1 MHSKRGPLRR
11 TPVSVVFPEGPE
23 IVHCEV
29 EDVREDSA
37 FRVPQV
43 NALVAGPLVVW
54 PCASLARTTVSST
67 KPTLLIGLDYA
78 AAAPDFQ
85 CGCFAHLNYIP
96 VQANLAASAR
106 GESAG
111 LSEQWRMSRR
121 GLLQASLG
129 GVVAGC
135 SATPGGSS
143 FEAGP
148 PLAPIRASTDRI
160 FDIAVCLRPFRPA
173 GPRVETERLG
183 DVLVVHNYGHG
194 GSGWSLSWGSS
205 ARAVRLAMQASP
217 AEVAVIGCGAL
228 GLTSAILAQRAGA
241 RVTIYARDQ
250 LPETTSARA
259 TGEWTPD
266 SRIALVNA
274 AAPGFAAVWEEMA
287 RASFKAHRNYLGLPG
302 TPVEWIDQYAA
313 SSDTAPSSQSSD
325 TDRTIPP
332 TVTFASYARRIRDLT
347 PNWRPVPADKTPFKA
362 TSVARGE
369 IMVFNIADYGH
380 TLMNDFF
387 IAGGQFRRADFR
399 TPAQIAN
406 LGKKVV
412 INCTGYGARALWKDE
427 TMVPV
432 RGQIARLIP
441 QPEVRYGLVYRHVL
455 TVPRRD
461 GLVVQ
466 SFAGGEKRGWD
477 DTNEAPDRA
486 EAEQAVRTLA
496 ELFTTSA

>member
-1 MHSKRGPLRR
+1 M
-11 TPVSVVFPEGPE
+11 E
-23 IVHCEV
+23 
-29 EDVREDSA
+29 
-37 FRVPQV
+37 Q
-43 NALVAGPLVVW
+43 AGRL
-54 PCASLARTTVSST
+54 
-67 KPTLLIGLDYA
+67 G
-78 AAAPDFQ
+78 
-85 CGCFAHLNYIP
+85 
-96 VQANLAASAR
+96 
-106 GESAG
+106 
-111 LSEQWRMSRR
+111 RR
-121 GLLQASLG
+121 GLLQASLAG
-129 GVVAGC
+129 ALAGC
-135 SATPGGSS
+135 STMPRSS
-143 FEAGP
+143 FEPALQ
-148 PLAPIRASTDRI
+148 LAPIRARTDRI

-183 DVLVVHNYGHG
+183 DTLVVHNYGHG

-266 SRIALVNA
+266 SRIALASA
-274 AAPGFAAVWEEMA
+274 AAANFGTVWEEMA
-287 RASFKAHRNYLGLPG
+287 RAAFKTHRDYLGLPG
-302 TPVEWIDQYAA
+302 TPVEWIDQYAISDDTPRRSDNTG
-313 SSDTAPSSQSSD
+313 SSTGKPAVD
-325 TDRTIPP
+325 
-332 TVTFASYARRIRDLT
+332 FASYARRIRDLT
-347 PNWRPVPADKTPFKA
+347 PNWRRVPADATPFKA
-362 TSVARGE
+362 TSVARSE

-387 IAGGQFRRADFR
+387 IAGGQFRRAEFQAPR
-399 TPAQIAN
+399 QIAT
-406 LGKKVV
+406 LRQKVV

-427 TMVPV
+427 TLVPV

-441 QPEVRYGLVYRHVL
+441 QPEVRYGLVYRSVL

-466 SFAGGEKRGWD
+466 SFARGEMQGWD
-477 DTNEAPDRA
+477 DANEAPDRA

-496 ELFTTSA
+496 ELFTKSA

>member
-1 MHSKRGPLRR
+1 MGDEWRVNRRGLM
-11 TPVSVVFPEGPE
+11 
-23 IVHCEV
+23 
-29 EDVREDSA
+29 
-37 FRVPQV
+37 Q
-43 NALVAGPLVVW
+43 
-54 PCASLARTTVSST
+54 ASLA
-67 KPTLLIGLDYA
+67 A
-78 AAAPDFQ
+78 A
-85 CGCFAHLNYIP
+85 
-96 VQANLAASAR
+96 
-106 GESAG
+106 
-111 LSEQWRMSRR
+111 
-121 GLLQASLG
+121 
-129 GVVAGC
+129 VAGC
-135 SATPGGSS
+135 STRDSS
-143 FEAGP
+143 FEPAP
-148 PLAPIRASTDRI
+148 ALAPIRARTDRI

-205 ARAVRLAMQASP
+205 TRAVQLAMQASP
-217 AEVAVIGCGAL
+217 AEVAVVGCGAL

-287 RASFKAHRNYLGLPG
+287 RTSFKRHRDYLGLPG
-302 TPVEWIDQYAA
+302 TPVEWIDQYSVSGDTPRTAQSAEA
-313 SSDTAPSSQSSD
+313 SSRTATEPA
-325 TDRTIPP
+325 PE
-332 TVTFASYARRIRDLT
+332 FASYARSIRDLT
-347 PNWRPVPADKTPFKA
+347 PRWRKVPADATPFKA

-369 IMVFNIADYGH
+369 VMVFNIADYGH

-399 TPAQIAN
+399 SPAQIAA
-406 LGKKVV
+406 LGKRVV
-412 INCTGYGARALWKDE
+412 INCTGYGARALWKDGSL
-427 TMVPV
+427 VPV

-441 QPEVRYGLVYRHVL
+441 QPEVRYGLVYRHIM

-461 GLVVQ
+461 GMVVQ
-466 SFAGGEKRGWD
+466 SFTGGERQGYGD
-477 DTNEAPDRA
+477 ANEVPDRA

-496 ELFTTSA
+496 ELFVQSA

>member
-1 MHSKRGPLRR
+1 M
-11 TPVSVVFPEGPE
+11 
-23 IVHCEV
+23 
-29 EDVREDSA
+29 
-37 FRVPQV
+37 
-43 NALVAGPLVVW
+43 
-54 PCASLARTTVSST
+54 
-67 KPTLLIGLDYA
+67 
-78 AAAPDFQ
+78 
-85 CGCFAHLNYIP
+85 LN
-96 VQANLAASAR
+96 QM
-106 GESAG
+106 G
-111 LSEQWRMSRR
+111 RMGRR
-121 GLLQASLG
+121 GLLQASLAG
-129 GVVAGC
+129 ALAGC
-135 SATPGGSS
+135 STTSGSS
-143 FEAGP
+143 FEPAA

-274 AAPGFAAVWEEMA
+274 AAPNFASVWEEMA

-302 TPVEWIDQYAA
+302 TPVEWIDQYSVSGGSSSSSRSQETSTA
-313 SSDTAPSSQSSD
+313 SVTPAP
-325 TDRTIPP
+325 
-332 TVTFASYARRIRDLT
+332 VFASYARSIRDLT
-347 PNWRPVPADKTPFKA
+347 PRWRVVPADTTPFKA
-362 TSVARGE
+362 SSVGRSE

-399 TPAQIAN
+399 APSQVAA
-406 LGKKVV
+406 LGKRVV
-412 INCTGYGARALWKDE
+412 INCTGYGARALWRDD
-427 TMVPV
+427 TLVPV

-466 SFAGGEKRGWD
+466 SFAAGERQGYD

-496 ELFTTSA
+496 ELFSPMRS

>member
-1 MHSKRGPLRR
+1 MQ
-11 TPVSVVFPEGPE
+11 T
-23 IVHCEV
+23 
-29 EDVREDSA
+29 
-37 FRVPQV
+37 
-43 NALVAGPLVVW
+43 
-54 PCASLARTTVSST
+54 SLA
-67 KPTLLIGLDYA
+67 A
-78 AAAPDFQ
+78 A
-85 CGCFAHLNYIP
+85 L
-96 VQANLAASAR
+96 
-106 GESAG
+106 
-111 LSEQWRMSRR
+111 
-121 GLLQASLG
+121 
-129 GVVAGC
+129 AGC
-135 SATPGGSS
+135 STTS
-143 FEAGP
+143 FEPAP
-148 PLAPIRASTDRI
+148 ALAPIRARTDRI

-205 ARAVRLAMQASP
+205 TRAVQLAMQASP
-217 AEVAVIGCGAL
+217 TEVAVIGCGAL

-287 RASFKAHRNYLGLPG
+287 RASFKRHRDYLGLPG
-302 TPVEWIDQYAA
+302 TPVEWIDQYAVSGGTPRITQSTDAA
-313 SSDTAPSSQSSD
+313 SSNAIEPAPA
-325 TDRTIPP
+325 
-332 TVTFASYARRIRDLT
+332 FASYARSIRDLT
-347 PNWRPVPADKTPFKA
+347 PRWRSVPADATPFKG

-399 TPAQIAN
+399 SPSQIAAV
-406 LGKKVV
+406 GKRVV

-427 TMVPV
+427 TLVPV

-466 SFAGGEKRGWD
+466 SFAGGERQGYG

>member
-1 MHSKRGPLRR
+1 MG
-11 TPVSVVFPEGPE
+11 
-23 IVHCEV
+23 
-29 EDVREDSA
+29 
-37 FRVPQV
+37 
-43 NALVAGPLVVW
+43 
-54 PCASLARTTVSST
+54 
-67 KPTLLIGLDYA
+67 
-78 AAAPDFQ
+78 
-85 CGCFAHLNYIP
+85 
-96 VQANLAASAR
+96 
-106 GESAG
+106 
-111 LSEQWRMSRR
+111 RR
-121 GLLQASLG
+121 GLLQASLTG
-129 GVVAGC
+129 ALAGC
-135 SATPGGSS
+135 STMPGSS
-143 FEAGP
+143 FEPSP
-148 PLAPIRASTDRI
+148 PLAPIRARTDRI

-183 DVLVVHNYGHG
+183 STLVVHNYGHG

-205 ARAVRLAMQASP
+205 ARAVRLAMPASP

-266 SRIALVNA
+266 SRIALVDA
-274 AAPGFAAVWEEMA
+274 AAPDFAAVWEEMA
-287 RASFKAHRNYLGLPG
+287 RASFKKHRDYLGLPG
-302 TPVEWIDQYAA
+302 TPVEWIDQY
-313 SSDTAPSSQSSD
+313 SVVSDDTPRNSQAGDNTSVGK
-325 TDRTIPP
+325 P
-332 TVTFASYARRIRDLT
+332 VVAFASYARSIRDLT
-347 PNWRPVPADKTPFKA
+347 PRWRRVPADATPFKA
-362 TSVARGE
+362 TSVARNE

-399 TPAQIAN
+399 TPAQIAA

-412 INCTGYGARALWKDE
+412 INCTGYGARALWKDD
-427 TMVPV
+427 TLVPV

-441 QPEVRYGLVYRHVL
+441 QPEVRYGLVYRSVL

-466 SFAGGEKRGWD
+466 SFAAGEAQGWD

-496 ELFTTSA
+496 ELFTKSA

>member
-1 MHSKRGPLRR
+1 MLDQTGRMGRRGLM
-11 TPVSVVFPEGPE
+11 
-23 IVHCEV
+23 
-29 EDVREDSA
+29 
-37 FRVPQV
+37 Q
-43 NALVAGPLVVW
+43 
-54 PCASLARTTVSST
+54 ASLAGA
-67 KPTLLIGLDYA
+67 L
-78 AAAPDFQ
+78 
-85 CGCFAHLNYIP
+85 
-96 VQANLAASAR
+96 
-106 GESAG
+106 
-111 LSEQWRMSRR
+111 
-121 GLLQASLG
+121 
-129 GVVAGC
+129 AGC
-135 SATPGGSS
+135 STMPGSS
-143 FEAGP
+143 FEPAP
-148 PLAPIRASTDRI
+148 PLAPIRARTDRI

-250 LPETTSARA
+250 LTETTSARA

-266 SRIALVNA
+266 SRIALVDA
-274 AAPGFAAVWEEMA
+274 AAPDFAAVWEEMA
-287 RASFKAHRNYLGLPG
+287 RASFKRHRDYLGLPG
-302 TPVEWIDQYAA
+302 TPVEWIDQYAVSDDTPRNSQA
-313 SSDTAPSSQSSD
+313 SDNTSTGRPVVA
-325 TDRTIPP
+325 
-332 TVTFASYARRIRDLT
+332 FASYARSIRDLT
-347 PNWRPVPADKTPFKA
+347 PRWRRVPADATPFKA
-362 TSVARGE
+362 TLVARSE
-369 IMVFNIADYGH
+369 IMVFNIAGYGH
-380 TLMNDFF
+380 TLLADFF

-399 TPAQIAN
+399 TPGQIAA

-427 TMVPV
+427 TLVPV

-441 QPEVRYGLVYRHVL
+441 QPEVRYGLVYRNVL

-466 SFAGGEKRGWD
+466 SFAGGETQGYG

-496 ELFTTSA
+496 ELFSSTRS

>member
-1 MHSKRGPLRR
+1 M
-11 TPVSVVFPEGPE
+11 
-23 IVHCEV
+23 
-29 EDVREDSA
+29 
-37 FRVPQV
+37 
-43 NALVAGPLVVW
+43 
-54 PCASLARTTVSST
+54 
-67 KPTLLIGLDYA
+67 
-78 AAAPDFQ
+78 
-85 CGCFAHLNYIP
+85 
-96 VQANLAASAR
+96 
-106 GESAG
+106 
-111 LSEQWRMSRR
+111 
-121 GLLQASLG
+121 
-129 GVVAGC
+129 
-135 SATPGGSS
+135 
-143 FEAGP
+143 
-148 PLAPIRASTDRI
+148 
-160 FDIAVCLRPFRPA
+160 
-173 GPRVETERLG
+173 
-183 DVLVVHNYGHG
+183 LVVHNYGHG

-228 GLTSAILAQRAGA
+228 GLTSAILAQRVGA

-266 SRIALVNA
+266 SRIALIDA
-274 AAPGFAAVWEEMA
+274 AAPDFGAVWEEMA
-287 RASFKAHRNYLGLPG
+287 RASFKTHRNYLGLPG
-302 TPVEWIDQYAA
+302 TPVEWIDQYAV
-313 SSDTAPSSQSSD
+313 SDDTPRSSQSSD
-325 TDRTIPP
+325 ASAGPSKP
-332 TVTFASYARRIRDLT
+332 AVAFASYASRIRDLT
-347 PNWRPVPADKTPFKA
+347 PRWRPVPADKTPFKA
-362 TSVARGE
+362 TSVSRGE
-369 IMVFNIADYGH
+369 IMAFNIADYGH

-399 TPAQIAN
+399 TPGQIAN

-427 TMVPV
+427 TLVPV

-466 SFAGGEKRGWD
+466 SFAGGERQGYG

-496 ELFTTSA
+496 ELFTPSA

>member
-1 MHSKRGPLRR
+1 M
-11 TPVSVVFPEGPE
+11 E
-23 IVHCEV
+23 
-29 EDVREDSA
+29 
-37 FRVPQV
+37 Q
-43 NALVAGPLVVW
+43 AGRL
-54 PCASLARTTVSST
+54 
-67 KPTLLIGLDYA
+67 G
-78 AAAPDFQ
+78 
-85 CGCFAHLNYIP
+85 
-96 VQANLAASAR
+96 
-106 GESAG
+106 
-111 LSEQWRMSRR
+111 RR
-121 GLLQASLG
+121 GLLQASLAG
-129 GVVAGC
+129 ALAGC
-135 SATPGGSS
+135 STPPGSS
-143 FEAGP
+143 FEPGP
-148 PLAPIRASTDRI
+148 PLAPIRARTDRI

-183 DVLVVHNYGHG
+183 DTLVVHNYGHG

-266 SRIALVNA
+266 SRIAVIGA
-274 AAPGFAAVWEEMA
+274 AAPDFGAVWEEMA
-287 RASFKAHRNYLGLPG
+287 RTAFKTHRDYLGLPG
-302 TPVEWIDQYAA
+302 TPVEWIDQYAV
-313 SSDTAPSSQSSD
+313 SDD
-325 TDRTIPP
+325 TPRGNTGSGNTGSTGKPAVD
-332 TVTFASYARRIRDLT
+332 FASYARRIRDLT
-347 PNWRPVPADKTPFKA
+347 PNWRRVPADATPFKA
-362 TSVARGE
+362 TSVSRNE

-387 IAGGQFRRADFR
+387 IAGGQFRRAEFQAPR
-399 TPAQIAN
+399 QIAA
-406 LGKKVV
+406 LRQKVV

-427 TMVPV
+427 TLVPV

-441 QPEVRYGLVYRHVL
+441 QPEVRYGLVYRSVL

-466 SFAGGEKRGWD
+466 SFAAGETQGYG
-477 DTNEAPDRA
+477 DTNETPDRA

-496 ELFTTSA
+496 ELFTKSA

>member
-1 MHSKRGPLRR
+1 M
-11 TPVSVVFPEGPE
+11 
-23 IVHCEV
+23 
-29 EDVREDSA
+29 
-37 FRVPQV
+37 
-43 NALVAGPLVVW
+43 
-54 PCASLARTTVSST
+54 
-67 KPTLLIGLDYA
+67 LD
-78 AAAPDFQ
+78 Q
-85 CGCFAHLNYIP
+85 TGRL
-96 VQANLAASAR
+96 
-106 GESAG
+106 G
-111 LSEQWRMSRR
+111 RR
-121 GLLQASLG
+121 GLLQASLAG
-129 GVVAGC
+129 ALAGC
-135 SATPGGSS
+135 STTSGSS
-143 FEAGP
+143 FEPAQQ
-148 PLAPIRASTDRI
+148 LAPIRARTDRI

-183 DVLVVHNYGHG
+183 DTLVVHNYGHG

-259 TGEWTPD
+259 TGEWTPN
-266 SRIALVNA
+266 SRIALVGA
-274 AAPGFAAVWEEMA
+274 AAPDFGAVWEEMA
-287 RASFKAHRNYLGLPG
+287 RASFKTHRNYLGLPG
-302 TPVEWIDQYAA
+302 TPVEWIDQYAV
-313 SSDTAPSSQSSD
+313 SDDTPRSSQSDCYQRS
-325 TDRTIPP
+325 RPSQP
-332 TVTFASYARRIRDLT
+332 VVAFASYASRIRDLT
-347 PNWRPVPADKTPFKA
+347 PRWQRVPADATPFKA

-369 IMVFNIADYGH
+369 IMAFNIADYGH

-399 TPAQIAN
+399 APSQIAA

-427 TMVPV
+427 TLVPV

-441 QPEVRYGLVYRHVL
+441 QPEVRYGLVYRSVL

-466 SFAGGEKRGWD
+466 SFAGGERQGYG

-496 ELFTTSA
+496 ELFTPSA

>member
-1 MHSKRGPLRR
+1 MDQTG
-11 TPVSVVFPEGPE
+11 
-23 IVHCEV
+23 
-29 EDVREDSA
+29 
-37 FRVPQV
+37 
-43 NALVAGPLVVW
+43 
-54 PCASLARTTVSST
+54 
-67 KPTLLIGLDYA
+67 
-78 AAAPDFQ
+78 
-85 CGCFAHLNYIP
+85 
-96 VQANLAASAR
+96 
-106 GESAG
+106 
-111 LSEQWRMSRR
+111 RMGRR
-121 GLLQASLG
+121 GLLQASFAGAL
-129 GVVAGC
+129 AGC
-135 SATPGGSS
+135 STTTGSS
-143 FEAGP
+143 FAP
-148 PLAPIRASTDRI
+148 AVPLAPIRARTDRI

-183 DVLVVHNYGHG
+183 NTLVVHNYGHG

-217 AEVAVIGCGAL
+217 TEVAVIGCGAL

-250 LPETTSARA
+250 LTETTSARA

-266 SRIALVNA
+266 SRIALADA
-274 AAPGFAAVWEEMA
+274 AAANFGTVWEEMA
-287 RASFKAHRNYLGLPG
+287 RTAFKTHRNYLGLPG
-302 TPVEWIDQYAA
+302 TPVEWIDQY
-313 SSDTAPSSQSSD
+313 SVSDD
-325 TDRTIPP
+325 TPRGSTGSGTGSGTGKPA
-332 TVTFASYARRIRDLT
+332 VEFVGYARRIRDLT
-347 PNWRPVPADKTPFKA
+347 PNWRRVPADATPFKA
-362 TSVARGE
+362 TSVARSE

-399 TPAQIAN
+399 APAQIAA
-406 LGKKVV
+406 LGKRVV

-427 TMVPV
+427 TLVPV

-441 QPEVRYGLVYRHVL
+441 QPEVRYGLVYRSVL

-466 SFAGGEKRGWD
+466 SFAGSEMKGWD

-496 ELFTTSA
+496 ELFPASA